1 MLQEQS
7 PITTRPATKQA
18 KSTKSHKRSIKPQ
31 SRRQLRFFKRSH
43 CYLPHRDQTQIT
55 TRNSRSLA
63 TVGRAGLPASRVTCQ
78 PGTAISSRTARRP
91 RCSPR
96 GGHVLLPAPLPPPR
110 EPRRSHPRPGAVP
123 PPPLCAL
130 PPPPPW
136 ARGGWGR
143 SQNLLRLSQHPPR
156 QPSVPSTQR
165 PTIVFPSAQSSPI
178 SRSVPFHTP
187 YLCPSVTT
195 PHLQSPPSHLHSV
208 PQEHPPKAASFV
220 PKARGQRGR
229 WWTVLNKGGAG
240 KEIACVTTGKGK
252 ENQQQH
258 CHVTHSLGCI
268 FRCLARE
275 PSSTAV
281 CLRQGNQGRAG

>member
-110 EPRRSHPRPGAVP
+110 EPRRAAPTPGPGRCHLRLPACFPRLRRGPGGVGAVP
-123 PPPLCAL
+123 RTSCGYRSIPPGSRRFLQRSVLRWCFPPLRAAPSPGAFPSIPHTSVPPSPLPISNPPPVTCT
-130 PPPPPW
+130 
-136 ARGGWGR
+136 
-143 SQNLLRLSQHPPR
+143 LSPKSIPPR
-156 QPSVPSTQR
+156 QRVLSPR
-165 PTIVFPSAQSSPI
+165 PVGRGEGGGQSLI
-178 SRSVPFHTP
+178 RVE
-187 YLCPSVTT
+187 LERK
-195 PHLQSPPSHLHSV
+195 LH
-208 PQEHPPKAASFV
+208 A
-220 PKARGQRGR
+220 
-229 WWTVLNKGGAG
+229 
-240 KEIACVTTGKGK
+240 
-252 ENQQQH
+252 
-258 CHVTHSLGCI
+258 
-268 FRCLARE
+268 
-275 PSSTAV
+275 
-281 CLRQGNQGRAG
+281 

>member
-63 TVGRAGLPASRVTCQ
+63 TVGRAELPASRVTCQ

-110 EPRRSHPRPGAVP
+110 EPRRAAPTPGPGRCHLRLPARFPRLRRGPGGVGAVP
-123 PPPLCAL
+123 RTSCGYRSIPPAAVGSFNAASYDSVSLRSEQPHLQERSLPYPIPLSLHHHSPSPIPPPVTCT
-130 PPPPPW
+130 
-136 ARGGWGR
+136 
-143 SQNLLRLSQHPPR
+143 LSPKSIPPR
-156 QPSVPSTQR
+156 QRVLSPR
-165 PTIVFPSAQSSPI
+165 PVGRGEGGG
-178 SRSVPFHTP
+178 RSLIRVE
-187 YLCPSVTT
+187 LERK
-195 PHLQSPPSHLHSV
+195 LH
-208 PQEHPPKAASFV
+208 A
-220 PKARGQRGR
+220 
-229 WWTVLNKGGAG
+229 
-240 KEIACVTTGKGK
+240 
-252 ENQQQH
+252 
-258 CHVTHSLGCI
+258 
-268 FRCLARE
+268 
-275 PSSTAV
+275 
-281 CLRQGNQGRAG
+281 